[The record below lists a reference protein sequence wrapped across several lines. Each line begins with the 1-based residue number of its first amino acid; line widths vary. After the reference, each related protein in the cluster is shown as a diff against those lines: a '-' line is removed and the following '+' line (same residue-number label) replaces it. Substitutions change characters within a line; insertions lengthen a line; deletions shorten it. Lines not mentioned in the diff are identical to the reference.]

1 MENYNVVLM
10 DHGNNWERVAKRTKG
25 TSCTVFSPKK
35 EKKLQINPW
44 KVPYG
49 FDPKDWMS
57 KVLVQF
63 CRAEGLLER
72 SKVLIEEVVTG
83 LYKEFGVFE
92 EGISAKEVSER
103 SSKVTFQKLYT
114 ELEAYLSKKVNAMVK
129 ERLLSHFSD
138 FQDPD
143 SFLCS
148 FLGSS
153 NGVSIDALIHT
164 EGVTVLDCLLYT
176 SGLVFAGRLKRADD
190 INVVVRTIGREERID
205 DRDIVKWFPRSPTG
219 WFVCQTSRTFDFK
232 DAEPILVQISRLN
245 IHAPSNA
252 ELDEILIQKK
262 IAKVM
267 SA

>member
-10 DHGNNWERVAKRTKG
+10 DHGNNWERVSKRTKG

-49 FDPKDWMS
+49 FDSKDWMS

-72 SKVLIEEVVTG
+72 SKELIEEVVTG

-114 ELEAYLSKKVNAMVK
+114 ELETYLSKKVNAMVK

-138 FQDPD
+138 FQVPN

-164 EGVTVLDCLLYT
+164 EGVTVLDCEGLRESSIGFVSELLVYT
-176 SGLVFAGRLKRADD
+176 FFCYAYKKKMGFFAKDETETFLCVLDAEIYVPVYDFQDIGVSFEPDSLGSDFEKIQDAAAASGLYLFSSSTR
-190 INVVVRTIGREERID
+190 
-205 DRDIVKWFPRSPTG
+205 
-219 WFVCQTSRTFDFK
+219 
-232 DAEPILVQISRLN
+232 
-245 IHAPSNA
+245 
-252 ELDEILIQKK
+252 
-262 IAKVM
+262 
-267 SA
+267 

>member
-138 FQDPD
+138 FQGPD

-164 EGVTVLDCLLYT
+164 EGVTVLDCEGLRESSIGFVSELLVYT
-176 SGLVFAGRLKRADD
+176 FFCYAYKKTDGFFAKDESETFLCVLDAEIYVPVYDFQDMGVTFEPDSLGSDFGKIQDAAAASGLYLFSSSTR
-190 INVVVRTIGREERID
+190 
-205 DRDIVKWFPRSPTG
+205 
-219 WFVCQTSRTFDFK
+219 
-232 DAEPILVQISRLN
+232 
-245 IHAPSNA
+245 
-252 ELDEILIQKK
+252 
-262 IAKVM
+262 
-267 SA
+267 

>member
-1 MENYNVVLM
+1 MTNMKPFWYWRKPTRWLTGS
-10 DHGNNWERVAKRTKG
+10 DTAG
-25 TSCTVFSPKK
+25 TGGGSGAELSGQSEF
-35 EKKLQINPW
+35 EQILDQSAG
-44 KVPYG
+44 YG
-49 FDPKDWMS
+49 LFIFAITQKIADMP
-57 KVLVQF
+57 
-63 CRAEGLLER
+63 
-72 SKVLIEEVVTG
+72 
-83 LYKEFGVFE
+83 
-92 EGISAKEVSER
+92 
-103 SSKVTFQKLYT
+103 SSVI
-114 ELEAYLSKKVNAMVK
+114 AN
-129 ERLLSHFSD
+129 
-138 FQDPD
+138 
-143 SFLCS
+143 
-148 FLGSS
+148 
-153 NGVSIDALIHT
+153 
-164 EGVTVLDCLLYT
+164 

>member
-83 LYKEFGVFE
+83 
-92 EGISAKEVSER
+92 
-103 SSKVTFQKLYT
+103 
-114 ELEAYLSKKVNAMVK
+114 
-129 ERLLSHFSD
+129 
-138 FQDPD
+138 
-143 SFLCS
+143 
-148 FLGSS
+148 
-153 NGVSIDALIHT
+153 
-164 EGVTVLDCLLYT
+164 
-176 SGLVFAGRLKRADD
+176 KRTA
-190 INVVVRTIGREERID
+190 
-205 DRDIVKWFPRSPTG
+205 S
-219 WFVCQTSRTFDFK
+219 
-232 DAEPILVQISRLN
+232 
-245 IHAPSNA
+245 
-252 ELDEILIQKK
+252 
-262 IAKVM
+262 
-267 SA
+267 